1 MQNWKFPRID
11 KTVIVVNPIDK
22 LLVNLQKKKQKKESD
37 DEEDDDEDDGMTPV
51 PTKAKG
57 KGGMS
62 AFAMLAVE
70 DAEEE
75 EVRYSCLYKKICF
88 RSSGRVT
95 NKGATGDFFFFI
107 FSFFLNG
114 QYFPTKQKKVN

>member
-1 MQNWKFPRID
+1 MA
-11 KTVIVVNPIDK
+11 
-22 LLVNLQKKKQKKESD
+22 
-37 DEEDDDEDDGMTPV
+37 PV

-75 EVRYSCLYKKICF
+75 EVRYSCLGQTKKKFCF

-95 NKGATGDFFFFI
+95 KKGATGY
-107 FSFFLNG
+107 FLV
-114 QYFPTKQKKVN
+114 KKCPLILIYVKLI